1 MCLATGGAQRY
12 AAIRGAYMRKIAQ
25 FLLIGCFVALPAVA
39 QRGGG
44 HGGGGFH
51 GGMGGGFR
59 GGGFGGSGF
68 RGGFGGFHGGFNG
81 FHGGFRGGFW
91 PRNRFVFGFG
101 SYPWGY
107 SPYYSAGW
115 GYPYSGYPYS
125 DYPYSGYSYPSSY
138 PDYGSSAPSPV
149 VIYQSQPP
157 VAVYEA
163 PARPEIREY
172 PETSSPER
180 NERPIYLIA
189 FKGQNNIR
197 AAQAYWVTGDIFH
210 FVTLQGEQRQSPV
223 NSIDRA
229 LTSRLNRDRHI
240 DFRLPAEQ

>member
-1 MCLATGGAQRY
+1 
-12 AAIRGAYMRKIAQ
+12 MRRLTQ
-25 FLLIGCFVALPAVA
+25 LLLIGCLLALPAVA

-44 HGGGGFH
+44 GHGGGGGFH

-59 GGGFGGSGF
+59 GGMGGFRGGGFGGPGF
-68 RGGFGGFHGGFNG
+68 RGGFGGFRGGFNG
-81 FHGGFRGGFW
+81 FHGGFRGFRGGFF

-107 SPYYSAGW
+107 WPYYSAGW
-115 GYPYSGYPYS
+115 GYPYSGYPSY
-125 DYPYSGYSYPSSY
+125 DYPHSAYSYPSTYS
-138 PDYGSSAPSPV
+138 DYGSSASSPV

-157 VAVYEA
+157 VTVYEA

-172 PETSSPER
+172 PEASAAPQRDEK
-180 NERPIYLIA
+180 PIYLIA
-189 FKGQNNIR
+189 FKGQSNIR
-197 AAQAYWVTGDIFH
+197 AAQAYWVTENTLH
-210 FVTLQGEQRQSPV
+210 FATLQGEVRQAPI

-229 LTSRLNRDRHI
+229 LTSRLNRDRHV